1 MAVVWNKRA
10 NIRTSAAGFPPG
22 RKSGAVPPLIAARG
36 DTHAMGE
43 ERNSSQNRHNSAH
56 KGAQNRAA
64 PGFIPPIMACI
75 ATCPAVNAEIY
86 YLDKFIIY
94 TYSLRA

>member
-1 MAVVWNKRA
+1 MPTLWGKSE
-10 NIRTSAAGFPPG
+10 IP
-22 RKSGAVPPLIAARG
+22 RKIGIIQLI
-36 DTHAMGE
+36 
-43 ERNSSQNRHNSAH
+43 
-56 KGAQNRAA
+56 KGAQNMAA
-64 PGFIPPIMACI
+64 LGFIPPIMACI

>member
-1 MAVVWNKRA
+1 M
-10 NIRTSAAGFPPG
+10 
-22 RKSGAVPPLIAARG
+22 
-36 DTHAMGE
+36 
-43 ERNSSQNRHNSAH
+43 
-56 KGAQNRAA
+56 AA

>member
-1 MAVVWNKRA
+1 MPTPWGKSE
-10 NIRTSAAGFPPG
+10 IP
-22 RKSGAVPPLIAARG
+22 RKIGIIQLI
-36 DTHAMGE
+36 
-43 ERNSSQNRHNSAH
+43 

-64 PGFIPPIMACI
+64 PGFIQPIMACI
-75 ATCPAVNAEIY
+75 ATYPAVNAEIY

>member
-1 MAVVWNKRA
+1 M
-10 NIRTSAAGFPPG
+10 
-22 RKSGAVPPLIAARG
+22 
-36 DTHAMGE
+36 
-43 ERNSSQNRHNSAH
+43 
-56 KGAQNRAA
+56 AA

-75 ATCPAVNAEIY
+75 STCPVVNAEKY